1 MQLEVGISRRRLS
14 YGESRSARL
23 RLRIVETEVAT
34 CSIGD
39 LRTLLSPHMRAK
51 KPRNHAVLEMR
62 GFLRA
67 PPRLSQAKV
76 AVSQL

>member
-14 YGESRSARL
+14 YDESRSARL
-23 RLRIVETEVAT
+23 GLRIVETEVAT

-51 KPRNHAVLEMR
+51 KPRNHGQCADTDEA
-62 GFLRA
+62 GHAF
-67 PPRLSQAKV
+67 Q
-76 AVSQL
+76 